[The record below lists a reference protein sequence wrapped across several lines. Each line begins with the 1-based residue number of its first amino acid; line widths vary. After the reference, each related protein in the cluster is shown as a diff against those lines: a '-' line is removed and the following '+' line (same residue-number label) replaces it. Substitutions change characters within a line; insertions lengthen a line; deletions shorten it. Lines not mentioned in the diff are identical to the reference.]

1 MPGLVPGIHVF
12 NATGVKDVDGLDKPG
27 HDVERRCMPDLPMTS
42 TRLTQHR
49 SFVWFWCARTFS
61 NGAFMMQGVAVG
73 WQIYALT
80 NDPFDLGLVGLVQF
94 FPLIAMAIIVGQV
107 LDLFDRRKIAAA
119 CQLGKALAALLLAL
133 GSVRGWLTRDT
144 MLAIVFLSGT
154 ARAFEIPTMHA
165 ILPGIVPLTILPRAI
180 AASASAQQTAVI
192 CGPSLGGLLYAFG
205 PTTVYATCT
214 LVFIGASVLMT
225 LIELTYSPH
234 PNPPPQAGEGRV
246 GGSKEETGVDSDAVP
261 RKSVS
266 LATLFAG
273 FAYIRRRPILMGAIS
288 LDLFAVLLGGV
299 TALLPIYARDILDAG
314 PWGLGVLRSAPAV
327 GALVTTVLLAR
338 HAITAHA
345 GAIMFAA
352 VGMFGLASLVFAL
365 STSMALSFA
374 ALAVYG
380 AGDSVSVVIRQ
391 SLIQLRTPYDML
403 GRVAA
408 VNSMFTGASGSLG
421 ELRAGAVAA
430 AFGAVPS
437 ALIGG
442 AGAILVMLI
451 WMWAFPQLRRVD
463 KLAGEGRGLM

>member
-1 MPGLVPGIHVF
+1 MLENP
-12 NATGVKDVDGLDKPG
+12 A
-27 HDVERRCMPDLPMTS
+27 S
-42 TRLTQHR
+42 TQLTQHR
-49 SFVWFWCARTFS
+49 SFVRFWCARTFS

-94 FPLIAMAIIVGQV
+94 LPLIAMAVIVGQL

-119 CQLGKALAALLLAL
+119 CQVGKALAALLLAL
-133 GSVRGWLTRDT
+133 GSAQGWLTRDL
-144 MLAIVFLSGT
+144 MLLIVLLSGT
-154 ARAFEIPTMHA
+154 ARAFEVPTMHA
-165 ILPGIVPLTILPRAI
+165 ILPGIVPIAILPRAI

-214 LVFIGASVLMT
+214 LVFVAASVLMT
-225 LIELTYSPH
+225 LIELGSAPLLDPSPA
-234 PNPPPQAGEGRV
+234 PARLRASSTRYAGEGSEADNK
-246 GGSKEETGVDSDAVP
+246 GSK
-261 RKSVS
+261 RKQVS

-338 HAITAHA
+338 HAITARA

-365 STSMALSFA
+365 STSMVLSFA

-421 ELRAGAVAA
+421 EFRAGSVAA
-430 AFGAVPS
+430 ALGAVPS